1 MSFELFKKKYFSAG
15 VRTDPGLLRR
25 NNQDAYGCCPGSGL
39 FVVSDGMGGGD
50 GGEIASRFVTDILS
64 KAARMPR
71 KDLSFAVDLC
81 SEANRAI
88 AEYAAK
94 HCMRGMGATIAG
106 ILLSPFHPEK
116 ALLFSAGDSRCY
128 RLRDRKLRQLTTD
141 HTVAE
146 AVGIPEEKLEPRLRS
161 VLTNA
166 AGCGPNFFAEPQTL
180 EIRSGDI
187 YLLCSDGI
195 SRQVPESGIEKILR
209 SDAPPEEKAG
219 MLIESSLQHGG
230 NDNATALVVEFGAIP
245 AVTDD
250 VLREEAECP
259 DGRPDEEEV
268 DHATPP
274 TE

>member
-1 MSFELFKKKYFSAG
+1 MSFELFKKQYFSAG
-15 VRTDPGLLRR
+15 VRTDPGLLRHD
-25 NNQDAYGCCPGSGL
+25 NQDAYQCCPGSGL

-50 GGEIASRFVTDILS
+50 GGEVASRIVTDVLG
-64 KAARMPR
+64 KAAWMPG
-71 KDLSFAVDLC
+71 KDLSYVVDLC
-81 SEANRAI
+81 SEASRTI
-88 AEYAAK
+88 AQYAAK
-94 HCMRGMGATIAG
+94 HCMRGMGATIVG
-106 ILLSPFHPEK
+106 IILAPFHPEE

-128 RLRDRKLRQLTTD
+128 RLRDHQLQQLTTD

-146 AVGIPEEKLEPRLRS
+146 AVGIPEEKLAPQLRS

-166 AGCGPNFFAEPQTL
+166 AGCGPNFFAEAQSL

-195 SRQVPESGIEKILR
+195 SRQVPDSEITEKLQCGASPR
-209 SDAPPEEKAG
+209 EKADA
-219 MLIESSLQHGG
+219 LVEASLRHGG
-230 NDNATALVVEFGAIP
+230 NDNATALVVEFGTIP

-250 VLREEAECP
+250 VLREEASCP
-259 DGRPDEEEV
+259 DRPEGEEE